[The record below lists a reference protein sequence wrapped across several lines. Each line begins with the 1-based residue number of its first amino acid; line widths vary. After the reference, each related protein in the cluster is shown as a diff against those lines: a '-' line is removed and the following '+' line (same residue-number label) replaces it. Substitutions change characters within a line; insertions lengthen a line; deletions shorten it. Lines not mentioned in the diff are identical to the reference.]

1 MPTLIKPSIL
11 EIQRYDSRNLAEHLP
26 RLEAYARNGDQA
38 PLSRH
43 PGWLTV
49 LHKAFGHLPHCLEA
63 VEDGR
68 TRGILPLAFVRS
80 YLFGRFLVS
89 LPYLNYGGVLAD
101 NDRISQKLVEGAI
114 ALADDLHVR
123 YLEFRHE
130 QPLDCPKLGYSR
142 SDKVNMRLP
151 LPSTTEALWKG
162 LPAKVRNQVRNGM
175 KNNLTVAWGGLELLA
190 EFYRIFRHNMRDL
203 GTPVYGEK
211 LFHTILEQF
220 PDQAELC
227 VVRAEGRTLAAAL
240 LLHGWG
246 VTEVP
251 SASSLRRYNSTC
263 ANMLM
268 YWHLLE
274 RAVQRGQGV
283 FDFGRA
289 SLDGNTYRFKKQW
302 GAQPTTAS
310 WQYYL
315 RSGTAT
321 DMRAD
326 NPKYQRF
333 VRLWRLLPVSLAS
346 CVGPLIV
353 RGIP

>member
-1 MPTLIKPSIL
+1 M
-11 EIQRYDSRNLAEHLP
+11 
-26 RLEAYARNGDQA
+26 
-38 PLSRH
+38 
-43 PGWLTV
+43 V
-49 LHKAFGHLPHCLEA
+49 LHKAFGHVPHCLEA

-68 TRGILPLAFVRS
+68 TRGILPLAYVGS
-80 YLFGRFLVS
+80 LLFGRFLVS

-101 NDRISQKLVEGAI
+101 DDRVAHKLVDSAV
-114 ALADDLHVR
+114 ALADDLRVR
-123 YLEFRHE
+123 YLEVRHE
-130 QPLDCPKLGYSR
+130 QPLDCPKLGSRR

-162 LPAKVRNQVRNGM
+162 LSSKVRNQVRNGM
-175 KNNLTVAWGGLELLA
+175 KHNLAVAWGGVELVE
-190 EFYRIFRHNMRDL
+190 EFYRVFRHNMRDL
-203 GTPVYGEK
+203 GTPVYGER
-211 LFHTILEQF
+211 LFRAIVEQF
-220 PDQAELC
+220 PDQAEFC
-227 VVRAEGRTLAAAL
+227 VVRSEGRPLAAAL
-240 LLHGWG
+240 LLHGRG

-251 SASSLRRYNSTC
+251 SASSLRRYNPLC
-263 ANMLM
+263 ANMLL

-274 RAVQRGQGV
+274 RSVQRGQSV

-289 SLDGNTYRFKKQW
+289 SLDGPTYRFKKQW

-315 RSGTAT
+315 RSGTAA

-326 NPKYQRF
+326 NPRYQGF
-333 VRLWRLLPVSLAS
+333 VRLWRWLPVSLAS